1 MTREAWVRMKRE
13 FQYARELKRL
23 RAMRVTYIQLL
34 ASTTLTLEERM
45 EFEHQL
51 QNTLLNID
59 ALTGDMPKWFRGGF
73 TPC

>member
-1 MTREAWVRMKRE
+1 MTREAWIRMKRE

-34 ASTTLTLEERM
+34 SSTTLTLEERL